1 MSDSPLMSKM
11 DALLKKH
18 RGGADTPVE
27 AAMQAAI
34 PQDPAPNPV
43 ETAATT
49 HETAPQTALD
59 APPPNAW
66 LPVLTHVLERGTPP
80 PATIVTKPLETIAEP
95 DMPAPSPAVADEPVQ
110 PPAESMTITPSGA
123 AVPAAVLET
132 AISDTMAE
140 QLMSELAPR
149 LSEVMEKQVAAE
161 LRKNLDQTVASLL
174 SQLDVNVR
182 EIVRDAVSEKLK
194 QPRTPPN

>member
-1 MSDSPLMSKM
+1 MSDSPVSGQLDPLSKM

-18 RGGADTPVE
+18 RGGGEADTAV
-27 AAMQAAI
+27 
-34 PQDPAPNPV
+34 APTV
-43 ETAATT
+43 ATT
-49 HETAPQTALD
+49 EAPG

-66 LPVLTHVLERGTPP
+66 LPVLTQVIERGCPP
-80 PATIVTKPLETIAEP
+80 PASPVATSLRVTQ
-95 DMPAPSPAVADEPVQ
+95 Q
-110 PPAESMTITPSGA
+110 PPAEPSA
-123 AVPAAVLET
+123 RQPEPAM
-132 AISDTMAE
+132 AIEPSPIVTDTLAE

-182 EIVRDAVSEKLK
+182 EIVRDAIAEKLK
-194 QPRTPPN
+194 QPRDPSS